1 MAHIT
6 IGGNPIHTIGNLP
19 EKGSKAPAFKLV
31 KSDLSL
37 LSSEEL
43 SGRKVLLNIFPSI
56 GTSVCAA
63 ALRQFNKIAGE
74 LDNTVVVCVSKDLPF
89 ASHGF
94 CAAEGLDNVV
104 TGSDFRSGSFGEDY
118 GVTMLEGP
126 FEGLLSRS
134 VVILNEDWE
143 VIYTEQVP
151 EIGQE
156 PDYEAALK
164 ALK

>member
-1 MAHIT
+1 MAQIT

-37 LSSEEL
+37 LSSEDL
-43 SGRKVLLNIFPSI
+43 SGKKVLLNIFPSL

-63 ALRQFNKIAGE
+63 SLRQFNKMAGE
-74 LDNTVVVCVSKDLPF
+74 LDNTVVVCISKDLPF
-89 ASHGF
+89 AFHGF
-94 CAAEGLDNVV
+94 CAAEGLDHVV
-104 TGSDFRSGSFGEDY
+104 TGSDFRSGSFGQDY

-134 VVILNEDWE
+134 VVILNENWE

-156 PDYEAALK
+156 PDYDAALN